1 MTFCYTCLLIVLA
14 SITKAFAQPDGWKM
28 TDRFYGFRY
37 ELKGKNILD
46 AGFEEAVLKEADEI
60 GCFGWIQKNH
70 YGNLV
75 GEARCSKHRG
85 PLFQSFISKG
95 PKDAIIT
102 EFDVKVYPDT
112 KIRLHFSTFKILPPN
127 RDSCFLDSPHKC
139 QEFEDERSHGI
150 EL

>member
-1 MTFCYTCLLIVLA
+1 MCRILYFIAMLGYIC
-14 SITKAFAQPDGWKM
+14 AQPDGWKM
-28 TDRFYGFRY
+28 TDRFFGFRY
-37 ELKGKNILD
+37 ELKGSGILD
-46 AGFEEAVLKEADEI
+46 VGFEQSVLKEADEI

-85 PLFQSFISKG
+85 PLFQEFLAKG
-95 PKDAIIT
+95 PKGSTVT
-102 EFDVKVYPDT
+102 EFDAKIYPDT

-127 RDSCFLDSPHKC
+127 RDTCFLDSPHKC
-139 QEFEDERSHGI
+139 EEFEDSAGRSHGI

>member
-1 MTFCYTCLLIVLA
+1 MMFQLFLLSTVLWTA
-14 SITKAFAQPDGWKM
+14 HSQPDGWKM

-37 ELKGKNILD
+37 ELKGSNIQD
-46 AGFEEAVLKEADEI
+46 VGFEQAVLKEADEI

-85 PLFQSFISKG
+85 PLFQAYLAKG
-95 PKDAIIT
+95 PMGGAISD
-102 EFDVKVYPDT
+102 FDVKVYPDT
-112 KIRLHFSTFKILPPN
+112 KIRLHFSTFKILPPT
-127 RDSCFLDSPHKC
+127 RDTCFLDAPHKC
-139 QEFEDERSHGI
+139 EEFEDSAGRSHGI

>member
-1 MTFCYTCLLIVLA
+1 
-14 SITKAFAQPDGWKM
+14 M

-37 ELKGKNILD
+37 ELKGSNILD
-46 AGFEEAVLKEADEI
+46 VGFEEAVLKEADEI
-60 GCFGWIQKNH
+60 GCFGWIQKNQ

-85 PLFQSFISKG
+85 PLFQDFLAKG
-95 PKDAIIT
+95 PPGSSIR

-112 KIRLHFSTFKILPPN
+112 KIRLHFSTFKILPPS
-127 RDSCFLDSPHKC
+127 RDTCFLDSPHKC
-139 QEFEDERSHGI
+139 EEFEDAAGRSHGV